1 MYEEIKET
9 IATLPDDAFL
19 ALEPTC
25 ADIAR
30 IYGKEARRRVD
41 AYAYVMGEI
50 HLSEMRF
57 TVDNEIA
64 ICERISKLSDKIIA
78 CNNYIVEQLADV
90 AALLD

>member
-25 ADIAR
+25 ADIAE
-30 IYGKEARRRVD
+30 IYGNEARRRAD
-41 AYAYVMGEI
+41 AYIYVMGEM
-50 HLSEMRF
+50 HF
-57 TVDNEIA
+57 AVDNEIA
-64 ICERISKLSDKIIA
+64 ICERLNKLLDKVTA
-78 CNNYIVEQLADV
+78 CNDYILEQLADV